1 MNASTREQIGP
12 AVGRI
17 PSGLF
22 ILTARHGD
30 SRTGMLASWVQQAG
44 FEPLTLSVA
53 VRKGRAIER
62 VIDQSGR
69 FALNQ
74 LAAEPGSLLKHF
86 ARGFGPDEDVFAG
99 LDAREVAGGIG
110 LADAMSVLSC
120 DVRGRHDAGDHWLY
134 IGAVVAAEC
143 SGDQAPYVHVRR
155 SGLSY

>member
-1 MNASTREQIGP
+1 MDASSREQIGLGL
-12 AVGRI
+12 GRI

-22 ILTARHGD
+22 ILTARHQD
-30 SRTGMLASWVQQAG
+30 TRTGMLASWVQQAG
-44 FEPLTLSVA
+44 FEPPAVSVA
-53 VRKGRAIER
+53 VRRGRVIER
-62 VIDQSGR
+62 LIEQSGR

-99 LDAREVAGGIG
+99 VSAREVAGGIG
-110 LADAMSVLSC
+110 LSGAMSVLSC

-134 IGAVVAAEC
+134 IGTVVAAEC
-143 SGDQAPYVHVRR
+143 SGDLTPYVHVRR